1 MVPHGAQGAR
11 SAPTSPWKRA
21 LRLLRRARD
30 VPSEDALR
38 EVRRLELRTRGLV
51 DSLFSG
57 GYASIFRGRGLEF
70 SHVRSYQVGD
80 DVRSIDWKVTAR
92 RGSPFVRQF
101 VEERDLLVTLVVDVS
116 GSGRFGPGERSP
128 AEVGAEVAAALAF
141 AAARNND
148 RVALMLVSDRVE
160 HFVPPASGRRHVVRL
175 LADLVSFEPHGR
187 GTDLGTG
194 LDRLSRY
201 RGDRSTV
208 FVISDFIQSSPTST
222 FREALLRLARSND
235 LVAIRLISGATLEL
249 PDVGWVE
256 TTDPETGRRVMF
268 DAGRRKVREHYRH
281 SVLRAQADTAAL
293 LGEVG
298 AELVDVDTSAD
309 PLAVLSAFFR
319 MRRGV
324 YA

>member
-1 MVPHGAQGAR
+1 MVHGAQVVR
-11 SAPTSPWKRA
+11 RDPTSPWKRA
-21 LRLLRRARD
+21 LRLLRRRD
-30 VPSEDALR
+30 RAGPEADVLR

-57 GYASIFRGRGLEF
+57 GYASIFHGRGLEF

-92 RGSPFVRQF
+92 RGAPFVRQF
-101 VEERDLLVTLVVDVS
+101 VEERDLLVTLMVDVS

-128 AEVGAEVAAALAF
+128 AEVGSEIAAALAF

-148 RVALMLVSDRVE
+148 RIALMLVSDRVE

-175 LADLVSFEPHGR
+175 LADLVSFKPHGR
-187 GTDLGTG
+187 GTDLSTG
-194 LDRLSRY
+194 LDRLNRY
-201 RGDRSTV
+201 KGDRATV
-208 FVISDFIQSSPTST
+208 FVISDFIQSSPAST
-222 FREALLRLARSND
+222 FRETLLRLARTND

-249 PDVGWVE
+249 PDVGWME
-256 TTDPETGRRVMF
+256 TTDPETGRRVLF

-298 AELVDVDTSAD
+298 AELVDVNTAGD
-309 PLAVLSAFFR
+309 PLAALSSFFR
-319 MRRGV
+319 MRRGTHR
-324 YA
+324 